1 MQMLLVL
8 MTEFG
13 IQVEPQFG
21 FTLDEV
27 EQIAEIGLANG
38 FSTLWFSDH
47 FMLDADAV
55 DKVLLDPWLLMTAL
69 VMANKKIRVGSLVF
83 CNSYRSPPLHAKMAA
98 TLDNLSNG
106 RLEFGIGA
114 GWKKIEYDAY
124 GYPFPDDLTRI
135 AQLGEAIQI
144 IKGVWTHEKFTFEG
158 EHYHVKDIVSFPKP
172 VQKPH
177 PKVWVGTM
185 RGKEKMLELI
195 AKCGDGINVAWTFS
209 PSQCE
214 EIFSRLGSLYTANG
228 RDSAGMGK
236 SVGLWTRCFVSEEE
250 MNFTITENAA
260 KRGVSEE
267 KYRERISNALWGTPT
282 MMVERLMQY
291 LKLGV
296 SHIILTLP
304 HGEELQQ
311 IKLIGQKVL
320 SKL

>member
-1 MQMLLVL
+1 MQMLLIL

-27 EQIAEIGLANG
+27 EQIAEVGLANG

-69 VMANKKIRVGSLVF
+69 VTANKEIRVGSLVF
-83 CNSYRSPPLHAKMAA
+83 CNSYRSPPLHAKMVA

-114 GWKKIEYDAY
+114 GWKKMEYEAY

-144 IKGVWTHEKFTFEG
+144 IKGVLTHDKFTFEG

-195 AKCGDGINVAWTFS
+195 AKYGDGINVAWTFS

-214 EIFSRLGSLYTANG
+214 EIFSKLDKLCKVNG
-228 RDSAGMGK
+228 RDSTEMGK
-236 SVGLWTRCFVSEEE
+236 SVGLWTRCFVSDEE
-250 MNFTITENAA
+250 MNHTITENAA
-260 KRGVSEE
+260 KRGVSEK
-267 KYRERISNALWGTPT
+267 KYRERISSALWGTPK
-282 MMVERLMQY
+282 MMVERLRQH
-291 LKLGV
+291 LDLGV
-296 SHIILTLP
+296 SHIILMLP
-304 HGEELQQ
+304 HGEELDQ
-311 IKLIGQKVL
+311 IKLIGQNVL

>member
-1 MQMLLVL
+1 MPLIL

-13 IQVEPQFG
+13 IQIEPQFG
-21 FTLDEV
+21 FALNEV
-27 EQIAEIGLANG
+27 EQIAEVGLANG

-69 VMANKKIRVGSLVF
+69 VTINKEIRVGSLVF

-144 IKGVWTHEKFTFEG
+144 IKGVWTHDKFTFEG

-195 AKCGDGINVAWTFS
+195 ARYGDGINVAWTFS
-209 PSQCE
+209 SSQCE
-214 EIFSRLGSLYTANG
+214 EIFRNLDRLYKANG
-228 RDSAGMGK
+228 RDSTEMGK
-236 SVGLWTRCFVSEEE
+236 SVGLWTRCFVTEEE
-250 MNFTITENAA
+250 MDIAILENAA

-267 KYRERISNALWGTPT
+267 KYRERISSALWCTSET
-282 MMVERLMQY
+282 MVDRLRQY
-291 LKLGV
+291 LDLGV
-296 SHIILTLP
+296 SHIILMLP
-304 HGEELQQ
+304 HGEELKQ

-320 SKL
+320 FKL

>member
-13 IQVEPQFG
+13 IQIEPQFG
-21 FTLDEV
+21 FTLDAV
-27 EQIAEIGLANG
+27 EQIAEAGLANG

-69 VMANKKIRVGSLVF
+69 VTANKKIRVGSLVF

-124 GYPFPDDLTRI
+124 GYPFPNDLTRI

-144 IKGVWTHEKFTFEG
+144 IKGVWTHDKFTFEG
-158 EHYHVKDIVSFPKP
+158 KHYRVKDIVSFPKP

-185 RGKEKMLELI
+185 RGKGKMLEII
-195 AKCGDGINVAWTFS
+195 AKYGDGINVAWTFS

-214 EIFSRLGSLYTANG
+214 EIFSKLDSLHNANG
-228 RDSAGMGK
+228 RDPTEISK
-236 SVGLWTRCFVSEEE
+236 SVGLWTKCFVSEEE
-250 MNFTITENAA
+250 MNLTIIKNAA
-260 KRGVSEE
+260 EKGVSEE
-267 KYRERISNALWGTPT
+267 KYKGRISGALWGTPKI
-282 MMVERLMQY
+282 MVERLRQY
-291 LKLGV
+291 LDLGFF
-296 SHIILTLP
+296 HIILMLS
-304 HGEELQQ
+304 HGEELKQ

>member
-1 MQMLLVL
+1 MSSA
-8 MTEFG
+8 
-13 IQVEPQFG
+13 
-21 FTLDEV
+21 
-27 EQIAEIGLANG
+27 IATG
-38 FSTLWFSDH
+38 H
-47 FMLDADAV
+47 
-55 DKVLLDPWLLMTAL
+55 
-69 VMANKKIRVGSLVF
+69 
-83 CNSYRSPPLHAKMAA
+83 LHAKMAA

-144 IKGVWTHEKFTFEG
+144 IKGVWTHDKFTFEG

-195 AKCGDGINVAWTFS
+195 ARYGDGINVAWTFS
-209 PSQCE
+209 SSQCE
-214 EIFSRLGSLYTANG
+214 EIFRNLDRLYKANG
-228 RDSAGMGK
+228 RDSTEMGK

-250 MNFTITENAA
+250 MDLAISENAA

-267 KYRERISNALWGTPT
+267 KYRERISSALWCTPKT
-282 MMVERLMQY
+282 MVDRLKQY
-291 LKLGV
+291 LDLGV
-296 SHIILTLP
+296 SHIILMLP
-304 HGEELQQ
+304 HGEELKQ

>member
-1 MQMLLVL
+1 MRLTL

-13 IQVEPQFG
+13 IQIEPQFG
-21 FTLDEV
+21 FSLDEV
-27 EQIAEIGLANG
+27 ERIAEVGIANG

-69 VMANKKIRVGSLVF
+69 VTTNKEIRVGSLVF
-83 CNSYRSPPLHAKMAA
+83 CNSYRSPSLHAKMAA
-98 TLDNLSNG
+98 TLDNLADG

-124 GYPFPDDLTRI
+124 GYAFPNDLTRI

-144 IKGVWTHEKFTFEG
+144 MKGVWTHDKFTFKG

-177 PKVWVGTM
+177 PKVWVGTTQ
-185 RGKEKMLELI
+185 GKGKMLELI
-195 AKCGDGINVAWTFS
+195 AKYGDGINVAWTFS

-214 EIFSRLGSLYTANG
+214 EIFIRLDSLCTANG
-228 RDSAGMGK
+228 RDFAEIGK

-250 MNFTITENAA
+250 MDLAISEIAA
-260 KRGVSEE
+260 KRRVSEE
-267 KYRERISNALWGTPT
+267 KYRERISSALWGTPK
-282 MMVERLMQY
+282 MMIERLKQY
-291 LKLGV
+291 IDLGV
-296 SHIILTLP
+296 SHIILMLP
-304 HGEELQQ
+304 HGEELDQ

-320 SKL
+320 SKM

>member
-13 IQVEPQFG
+13 IQIEPQFG
-21 FTLDEV
+21 FTLNEV
-27 EQIAEIGLANG
+27 EQIAEAGLASG

-69 VMANKKIRVGSLVF
+69 VTVNKKIRVGSLVF

-124 GYPFPDDLTRI
+124 GYPFPTDLTRI

-144 IKGVWTHEKFTFEG
+144 IRGVWTHDKFTFKG

-185 RGKEKMLELI
+185 RGKGKMLEII
-195 AKCGDGINVAWTFS
+195 AKYGDGINIAWTFS

-214 EIFSRLGSLYTANG
+214 EIFGRLDSLCNSNG
-228 RDSAGMGK
+228 RDSTEMGK
-236 SVGLWTRCFVSEEE
+236 SVGLWTTCFVSEEE
-250 MNFTITENAA
+250 MNLTIIKNAA
-260 KRGVSEE
+260 KKGVSEE
-267 KYRERISNALWGTPT
+267 KYKERISGALWGTPK
-282 MMVERLMQY
+282 MMVERLRQY
-291 LKLGV
+291 LGLGV
-296 SHIILTLP
+296 SHIILMLP
-304 HGEELQQ
+304 HGEELKQ